1 MAPHRTND
9 VESPTGTPGEAT
21 RRRVLV
27 VDDNAD
33 SADSLAEIVALL
45 GHRVEVAY
53 DGPSAL
59 AKAHAHAPEIVLCDI
74 GLPGMSGY
82 EVAMALRA
90 RGGAAMQLVAVSGY
104 ARPEDVERAERAGF
118 DLHLAKPCDPAQIER
133 LLG

>member
-1 MAPHRTND
+1 MTPHRTNH
-9 VESPTGTPGEAT
+9 VESPTGTPREASG
-21 RRRVLV
+21 RRVLV

-33 SADSLAEIVALL
+33 AADSLAQIVALL

-59 AKAHAHAPEIVLCDI
+59 DKARAHAPEIVLCDI

-82 EVAMALRA
+82 EVATTLRA
-90 RGGAAMQLVAVSGY
+90 RGGASMQLVAVSGY
-104 ARPEDVERAERAGF
+104 ARPEDVARAEQAGF